1 LRGHACRAGADSDI
15 VIAGALAA
23 DSVGRACLIA
33 EQTMR
38 SVVVT
43 GTSTGIGWGT
53 AKVLIA
59 RGFRVFGSVRKTADA
74 ERLAAEFGPAFVPLV
89 FDVTDEDAVGSAAV
103 RVGDALAGKK
113 LFGLV
118 NNAGIAVAGPLLEL
132 PLQDFRKQI
141 DTNLTGV
148 VIATKAFGPLLG
160 ADRTLKGPPGRIV
173 NISSVGGR
181 NAMPFLSPYSA
192 SKFALEGLSEGLR
205 RELLPFGVDVIVV
218 APGAVATPIW
228 AKAEQVDTSPY
239 RDTPYGAALERIR
252 SFMLALG
259 KQGLPPERIGE
270 IVLRALRAARPCV
283 RYTATPHPLRDFVVR
298 ALPKR
303 IVDRFIGGQLG
314 LLPVAKRG
322 A

>member
-1 LRGHACRAGADSDI
+1 M
-15 VIAGALAA
+15 
-23 DSVGRACLIA
+23 
-33 EQTMR
+33 Q

-59 RGFRVFGSVRKTADA
+59 HGFRVFGSVRKKADA
-74 ERLAAEFGPAFVPLV
+74 ERLVAEFGPAFVPLV
-89 FDVTDEDAVGSAAV
+89 FDVTDEDAVGSAAA
-103 RVGDALAGKK
+103 RVGDALAGEK

-132 PLQDFRKQI
+132 PLKDFRQQI

-148 VIATKAFGPLLG
+148 VIATKAFAPLLG
-160 ADRTLKGPPGRIV
+160 TDRTLKGPPGRIV

-205 RELLPFGVDVIVV
+205 RELLPFGIDVIVV

-228 AKAEQVDTSPY
+228 AKAEQVDIAPY
-239 RDTPYGAALERIR
+239 LDTPYGAALERMR
-252 SFMLALG
+252 GFMLALG

-270 IVLRALRAARPCV
+270 VVLRALTATRPCV
-283 RYTATPHPLRDFVVR
+283 RYTVTPHPLRDFLAR
-298 ALPKR
+298 TLPKR
-303 IVDRFIGGQLG
+303 LVDRLIGGQMG
-314 LLPVAKRG
+314 LLPAAQRSS
-322 A
+322 